1 MSDTTQASALSNQ
14 WQFWIDR
21 GGTFTDIVAKKPSGE
36 LITHKLLS
44 ENPERYQD
52 AAVQGL
58 RELLGLKA
66 GESIPADRVEAVKMG
81 TTVATN
87 ALLER
92 KGERTLLVVTK
103 GFRDQLRIAYQ
114 DRPKLFVRK
123 IELPELLYED
133 VIEVDERIDAGG
145 GVIKEFDS
153 IKAKTDLLAQFNR
166 GYRSVAICLMHGYRF
181 TQHEQALQRI
191 AMEAGFT
198 QVSVSHEVS
207 PLMKFVSRGDTTVV
221 DAYLSPILRRYVN
234 QVQSALGD
242 VRLQFMQS
250 SGGLTDAHKFQGKDA
265 ILSGP
270 AGGIVGA
277 AAVTQLA
284 GFDKMIGFDM
294 GGTSTDVAHFAG
306 EYERAFVTE
315 VAGVRLRAP
324 IMQIHTV
331 AAGGGSICTFDGSKF
346 RVGPESAGANP
357 GPAAYRRGGPL
368 TVTDCNVMVGKLRP
382 ELFPSIFGPNG
393 NQPLDV
399 DAVKAKFAALEIEVE
414 RATGVRKT
422 SHEIASG
429 FLRIAVENMANAIKH
444 ISVQRG
450 YDVTEYTLTCFGG
463 AGGQHACM
471 VADSLGMKRVY
482 IHPFAGVLSAYGMGL
497 ADVRTMKQAAVE
509 KQLSDALLDEL
520 QPQFAQLGASA
531 KADVSAQG
539 VKDEQ
544 IRVVNTV
551 ALKYDGTDTTIE
563 LPLSLPPLQGEG
575 GGGDG
580 VPKRNASEPHPL
592 PSLPLEGG
600 GTSVS
605 LVTAFEQTYKQRYG
619 FLMPNRALVIEA
631 ISSEAIGVTQSSKET
646 PKTIEPRTT
655 SLAPNATIEAF
666 FANGTCNANVYY
678 REALQP
684 GDVIDGPA
692 VIKEPIATTIVEPE
706 WRATVTP
713 LNHLVLE
720 RVKEASRSHAIG
732 TTADPVMLEV
742 FNNLFM
748 AIAEQMGVTLANTS
762 YSVNIKER
770 LDFSCAIFDPDAN
783 LVANAPHMPVH
794 LGSMGESVKVVLES
808 RRGKMKRGDAFV
820 VNAPYGGGTHI
831 PDVTVVMPVF
841 LPPSP
846 RGGGAGGEGRG
857 FAGFSGL
864 ADPTLKQY
872 ARELRSAQT
881 DAETKIWNL
890 VRANRWRDLKFKRQ
904 HPIEIEGRQF
914 ILDFYC
920 HELKLAIELDGG
932 QHNAH
937 EHAARDAM
945 RDRMLRGAG
954 IRVQRFWNHEVFNE
968 WDGVLDQLWLVTETP
983 SPQPSPPGGGS
994 PLFYVAA
1001 RGHHADIGGITPG
1014 SMPPF
1019 SKSIEE
1025 EGVLLDNVE
1034 LVREGVFLENEL
1046 TKILLSGKWPVR
1058 NVTQNIADLRAQVA
1072 SCNKGAEELRKMV
1085 THFGREVTVA
1095 YMKHVQDNAEESVRR
1110 VIHKLHDGEFG
1121 VDLDDGSHIH
1131 VKVTIDREKREATVD
1146 FTGTSAQRP
1155 SNFNAPKP
1163 VSRAVVLYVFRT
1175 LVDDDIPMN
1184 AGCLKPINIVIP
1196 EGSMLAPK
1204 YPAAVVAG
1212 NVEVSQAA
1220 TNCLYGALGVLAGAY
1235 GTMTNFTFGNDTYQY
1250 YETISGGSG
1259 AGDGFDGTSVVQCH
1273 MTNSRLTDPEVLEFR
1288 YPVRV
1293 DSHTINHGT
1302 GGKGKWH
1309 GGDGA
1314 DRRIRFIE
1322 PMTAGILANYRK
1334 NRPHGCE
1341 GGEPGAAARNWVER
1355 ADGSREEYGH
1365 ICEVQMNKDDVFV
1378 IQTPGGGGFGKA

>member
-1 MSDTTQASALSNQ
+1 MSEANQVTSPTQQ

-36 LITHKLLS
+36 LVTHKLLS
-44 ENPERYQD
+44 ENPERYKD
-52 AAVQGL
+52 AAVHGI
-58 RELLGLKA
+58 RELLGLRA
-66 GESIPADRVEAVKMG
+66 DEAIPSHLVEAVKMG

-133 VIEVDERIDAGG
+133 VTEVDERINAGG
-145 GVIKEFDS
+145 QVISSLNS
-153 IKAKTDLLAQFNR
+153 INAKKDLIAQFNM
-166 GYRSVAICLMHGYRF
+166 GYRSIAICLMHGYRF
-181 TQHEQALQRI
+181 RQHERALKQI
-191 AMEAGFT
+191 AEEIGFT
-198 QVSVSHEVS
+198 QISVSHEVS

-382 ELFPSIFGPNG
+382 ELFPLIFGPNG
-393 NQPLDV
+393 NEPLDV
-399 DAVKAKFAALEIEVE
+399 DAVKKKFAALEIEIE
-414 RATGVRKT
+414 KATGVRK
-422 SHEIASG
+422 SSQEIASG

-450 YDVTEYTLTCFGG
+450 YDVTEYTQTCFGG

-520 QPQFAQLGASA
+520 QPEFARLSA
-531 KADVSAQG
+531 TAKSNVTAQG
-539 VKDEQ
+539 VRDDQ
-544 IRVVNTV
+544 VRIVNAV

-563 LPLSLPPLQGEG
+563 LELPPPGGEDR
-575 GGGDG
+575 GGDG
-580 VPKRNASEPHPL
+580 VLSKATQLVAS
-592 PSLPLEGG
+592 
-600 GTSVS
+600 
-605 LVTAFEQTYKQRYG
+605 FESTYKQRYG

-631 ISSEAIGVTQSSKET
+631 ISSEAIGVTQSSKEQ
-646 PKTIEPRTT
+646 PKAVAPR
-655 SLAPNATIEAF
+655 ATELQANSEVDAF
-666 FANGTCNANVYY
+666 FANGTCKAKVFY

-692 VIKEPIATTIVEPE
+692 IIKEPIATTIVEPE

-720 RVKEASRSHAIG
+720 RVKVATRSHAIG

-770 LDFSCAIFDPDAN
+770 LDFSCAIFDPEAN

-808 RRGKMKRGDAFV
+808 RRGQMKPGDAFV

-831 PDVTVVMPVF
+831 PDVTVVTPVF
-841 LPPSP
+841 IKSPSP
-846 RGGGAGGEGRG
+846 APSARPLPAG
-857 FAGFSGL
+857 
-864 ADPTLKQY
+864 
-872 ARELRSAQT
+872 
-881 DAETKIWNL
+881 
-890 VRANRWRDLKFKRQ
+890 
-904 HPIEIEGRQF
+904 
-914 ILDFYC
+914 
-920 HELKLAIELDGG
+920 
-932 QHNAH
+932 
-937 EHAARDAM
+937 
-945 RDRMLRGAG
+945 
-954 IRVQRFWNHEVFNE
+954 EVE
-968 WDGVLDQLWLVTETP
+968 Q
-983 SPQPSPPGGGS
+983 

-1025 EGVLLDNVE
+1025 EGVLLDNVQ
-1034 LVREGVFLENEL
+1034 LVREGVFLEDEL
-1046 TKILLSGKWPVR
+1046 TKILLSGEWPVR

-1085 THFGREVTVA
+1085 SHFGREVTVA

-1235 GTMTNFTFGNDTYQY
+1235 GTMTNFTFGNDVYQY

-1302 GGKGKWH
+1302 GGKGKWR

-1322 PMTAGILANYRK
+1322 PMTAGVLANYRK

-1341 GGEPGAAARNWVER
+1341 GGEPGVSARNWVER

-1365 ICEVQMNKDDVFV
+1365 ICEVQMNRDDVFV
-1378 IQTPGGGGFGKA
+1378 IQTPGGGGFGRSE